1 MVDHEGSVQSIMTT
15 NLVTVLPEA
24 PIVDVSRLM
33 LEKKIRCVL
42 VCDKDR
48 NLRGI
53 VTDSDLVFGVAGRA
67 DDALQNPIS
76 EIMSIDPITVDPN
89 VDIYDVVAIMSD
101 RGFRRVPVTSN
112 GKVVGIVSIRDI
124 VRNILKNLENY
135 SPTA

>member
-1 MVDHEGSVQSIMTT
+1 MIDHENKVQSIMTT
-15 NLVTVLPEA
+15 HLVTVLPEA

-67 DDALQNPIS
+67 GDALQNSIS
-76 EIMSIDPITVDPN
+76 EIMSIDPIVVNPDA
-89 VDIYDVVAIMSD
+89 DIYDVVAIMSD
-101 RGFRRVPVTSN
+101 RGFRRVPVVN
-112 GKVVGIVSIRDI
+112 DGKVVGIVSIRDI
-124 VRNILKNLENY
+124 VRNILKNLDNY

>member
-1 MVDHEGSVQSIMTT
+1 MVDHENKVQSIMTT
-15 NLVTVLPEA
+15 DLVTVLPEA

-67 DDALQNPIS
+67 GDALQNSIS
-76 EIMSIDPITVDPN
+76 EIMSIDPIVVNPN
-89 VDIYDVVAIMSD
+89 ADIYDVVAIMSD
-101 RGFRRVPVTSN
+101 RGFRRVPVVN
-112 GKVVGIVSIRDI
+112 DGKAVGIVSIRDI
-124 VRNILKNLENY
+124 VRNILKNLDNY